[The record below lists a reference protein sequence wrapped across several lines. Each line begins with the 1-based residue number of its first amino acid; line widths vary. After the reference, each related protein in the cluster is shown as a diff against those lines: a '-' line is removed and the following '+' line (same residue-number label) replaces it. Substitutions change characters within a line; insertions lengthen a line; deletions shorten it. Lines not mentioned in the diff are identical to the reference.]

1 MKNSLNL
8 VLGVLLLL
16 VIGCSC
22 QKIRELSEKAQ
33 SKSMPVPTPVSAN
46 TSSSPLTEPSET
58 ENATLRMAQYNQIK
72 DGMPKSEVQNIIG
85 SKGTEISSS
94 SGGGFTFSVYQ
105 WKDKDYSS
113 ITLTFK
119 NDKVMTKS
127 QYGLK

>member
-8 VLGVLLLL
+8 VICILLLL

-22 QKIRELSEKAQ
+22 EKLREISQKAQ
-33 SKSMPVPTPVSAN
+33 NESMPVPTPISAN
-46 TSSSPLTEPSET
+46 TSSSPLSSPSNTETSELKM
-58 ENATLRMAQYNQIK
+58 EQYQKIK
-72 DGMPKSEVQNIIG
+72 EGMPKSEVDQILG

-105 WKDKDYSS
+105 WKSEEFSS

>member
-8 VLGVLLLL
+8 ILGILLLL

-33 SKSMPVPTPVSAN
+33 NKSTPAPTPVFAN
-46 TSSSPLTEPSET
+46 TSGSALSKSSIA
-58 ENATLRMAQYNQIK
+58 ENATLKMAQYNQIK
-72 DGMPKSEVQNIIG
+72 EGMPKSDVEKIVG

-94 SGGGFTFSVYQ
+94 SGGGFTFSVFQ